1 MRRWV
6 AIVLLFFAATAA
18 AHDVPPSVVQFD
30 IGRDVVDVE
39 LQLPLKELS
48 AALGKDSSLASGLAE
63 AYVLNHLHL
72 KSPTGVPF
80 ATAVESWRLSHTDN
94 RNWVS
99 NDWLVM
105 RLRARP
111 PVGADT
117 ERFTLDYDVI
127 VQTVVSHKALVY
139 VRRDIRHGLLGET
152 PQAIGLIAFQQTQL
166 TVDGS
171 GGSWWAGFVKLW
183 QLGVEHIAQGTDHLL
198 FLLVL
203 LLPAPLLAG
212 RSRWG
217 GARPV
222 GDSFWNI
229 AKTVSGFTIGHSIT
243 LALGALGVVAIP
255 GRPIEVLIA
264 ASIIVSAVH
273 AWRPLF
279 AGKEIYLASG
289 FGLIHG
295 LAFATTLRGFNF
307 DATTMYTSLLGFNL
321 GIECMQLAVIACVMP
336 WLLIASRT
344 RAYEGLR
351 LAGAA
356 VGAIAALAWIA
367 ERVSGQTNQLA
378 TLVAWAAGRP
388 SWLMVGSVVPLSVV
402 VLLVL
407 VGAGSRDE
415 TGRPSA

>member
-6 AIVLLFFAATAA
+6 ALVLLVFAATAA

-48 AALGKDSSLASGLAE
+48 VALGRDSTLASGLVE
-63 AYVLNHLHL
+63 GYVLNHLHL
-72 KSPTGVPF
+72 KSPTGVQF
-80 ATAVESWRLSHTDN
+80 ATAVESWSLSHTDN

-111 PVGADT
+111 PAGADT
-117 ERFTLDYDVI
+117 ERFTFDYDVI
-127 VQTVVSHKALVY
+127 VHTVVSHKVLVY

-171 GGSWWAGFVKLW
+171 GGSWWVGFVKLW

-203 LLPAPLLAG
+203 LLPAPLVAS

-255 GRPIEVLIA
+255 REP
-264 ASIIVSAVH
+264 
-273 AWRPLF
+273 
-279 AGKEIYLASG
+279 
-289 FGLIHG
+289 
-295 LAFATTLRGFNF
+295 
-307 DATTMYTSLLGFNL
+307 
-321 GIECMQLAVIACVMP
+321 
-336 WLLIASRT
+336 
-344 RAYEGLR
+344 
-351 LAGAA
+351 
-356 VGAIAALAWIA
+356 
-367 ERVSGQTNQLA
+367 
-378 TLVAWAAGRP
+378 
-388 SWLMVGSVVPLSVV
+388 
-402 VLLVL
+402 
-407 VGAGSRDE
+407 
-415 TGRPSA
+415 PSAQ